1 MMTFHRASNAKM
13 SWIAVCVILI
23 SVLSYDIRDRYWNDY
38 HKIISWDVLSYY
50 AYLPAT
56 YIYDDISL
64 GFILENPKLYGDK
77 FWPQGTPTG
86 KFAIKTTMGLSF
98 LYAPFFFIA
107 HPAAQML
114 GYEVNGYSPPY
125 KFALTM
131 SCLFYLTLGFAFL
144 RKVLL
149 HFFPDHVAALALI
162 AVALGTNLLHYAT
175 AEATMPHSYNFAL
188 FSIFLY
194 LSMQWHE
201 HQNFKFS
208 LILGLTAGLIAL
220 IRPTNILVLIVF
232 ALWNVSD
239 AASFR
244 DRALLFF
251 KKYHLVSIMALA
263 FVAVWIPQLI
273 YWKYISGSFWFYSYG
288 NERFFFNNPHIFKGL
303 LGFRKGWFIYTPMMA
318 LAIAGIGMMFYK
330 LKGLFY
336 GILVF
341 TILNIYVIL
350 SWWSW
355 WYGGSFGQR
364 AFIESYAIL
373 SIPLGVFVQ
382 WALGKGNAVK
392 IASASVFMML
402 IALNIFQTR
411 QYQRAILHWDG
422 MTAKAYWSIF
432 LKMKLPDKFNQLLDV
447 PDNEKAKLGLEK

>member
-1 MMTFHRASNAKM
+1 M
-13 SWIAVCVILI
+13 AVCVILI
-23 SVLSYDIRDRYWNDY
+23 TILSYDVKDRYWNDY
-38 HKIISWDVLSYY
+38 HKIICWDVLSYY

-64 GFILENPKLYGDK
+64 SFITQNPALYGDK

-98 LYAPFFFIA
+98 LYAPFFFVA

-114 GYEVNGYSPPY
+114 GYEANGYSPPY

-131 SCLFYLTLGFAFL
+131 SCLFYLAMGLMVL

-149 HFFPDHVAALALI
+149 HFFEDSVVAMTLI
-162 AVALGTNLLHYAT
+162 AVVLGTNLVHYAT
-175 AEATMPHSYNFAL
+175 DEATMPHSYNFVL
-188 FSIFLY
+188 FSVFLY
-194 LSMQWHE
+194 LTMKWHKR
-201 HQNFKFS
+201 QTLPYS

-220 IRPTNILVLIVF
+220 IRPTNVLVLMVF

-239 AASFR
+239 GASFK
-244 DRALLFF
+244 DRMLLFL
-251 KKYHLVSIMALA
+251 KKYQLVMVMALA
-263 FVAVWIPQLI
+263 FLAVWIPQLV
-273 YWKYISGSFWFYSYG
+273 YWKYISGSYWFYSYG
-288 NERFFFNNPHIFKGL
+288 NERFFFNHPHILKGL
-303 LGFRKGWFIYTPMMA
+303 FGFRKGWLVYTPMMA
-318 LAIAGIGMMFYK
+318 LSLAGIGMMGSR

-336 GILVF
+336 PILIF
-341 TILNIYVIL
+341 TVSNIYVIL

-373 SIPLGVFVQ
+373 SIPLAVFVQ
-382 WALGKGNAVK
+382 WAFGRGGGVK
-392 IASASVFMML
+392 ICGAGRIWML
-402 IALNIFQTR
+402 LAVNVFQTY

-432 LKMKLPDKFNQLLDV
+432 LKTKQPDNFKDLIDIPDK
-447 PDNEKAKLGLEK
+447 EKALQGLGD